1 MERECKNM
9 NEEQFRN
16 NKNKILMFDHRT
28 CRYRVME
35 YTIKDIQFEG
45 NNEYFI
51 NEEGRRCYFKFYPPY
66 PDMVPIRNV
75 IE

>member
-1 MERECKNM
+1 
-9 NEEQFRN
+9 
-16 NKNKILMFDHRT
+16 MFDHRT

-35 YTIKDIQFEG
+35 NTIKDIQFEG

-51 NEEGRRCYFKFYPPY
+51 NEEGRRCYFRFYPSY
-66 PDMVPIRNV
+66 LDMVPIRNV